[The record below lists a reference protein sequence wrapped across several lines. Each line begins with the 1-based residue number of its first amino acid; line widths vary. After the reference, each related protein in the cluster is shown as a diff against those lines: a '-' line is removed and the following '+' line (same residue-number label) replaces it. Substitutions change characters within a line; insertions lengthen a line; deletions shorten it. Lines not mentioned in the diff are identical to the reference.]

1 MMLCSILYQANE
13 LILPRSEP
21 LLFFVPAPSRQPSPS
36 RDIIRKI
43 NAASQKRKGTIMLT
57 DPLPTKGGRGTRN
70 PLKLTGFTPVL
81 RDDVVMFTLKTG
93 ADSDDDDGSL
103 VSDTSVGVQLG
114 GNLSDGQQNLSSAS
128 KKISISLYRSRLE
141 ERRQRQQLD
150 GATPDDSGSSGRAS
164 PCEVSVNYYDKIA
177 DHDYCQNV
185 PLCKKEPSDDLNAA
199 LCKRIA
205 SGSIVPQ
212 LSEFDINAAMAACS
226 KDKVVGS
233 EMSNTV
239 TSLPV
244 SNVSSCT
251 TGVPSALNAVTN
263 DRSSCVEMQTGN
275 ETIATEKAPKRS
287 RRETITDVV
296 DMEIDSEEDNSHHV
310 NVIKAVTKLLE
321 NSTKMINPNNDRGIE
336 NNNEREIKNDNVSE
350 ASKKPDVLES
360 IAEKEPDC
368 CSPGG
373 IASSEPSTPLVADNA
388 AVPETC
394 SEVPREVTDSSLRN
408 SEKRNDSAPCNAE
421 PPARSDT
428 TGFKARSSR
437 GRRQNYRRNVPSP
450 HHNDEGYYNKVPNYF
465 TALSIQSQITRPI
478 KRVHS
483 GLQLVDS
490 DLPSRD
496 RDPSPDRDAPVYD
509 KLPAY
514 YSCFTNS
521 VRYDTSCHGDPLVQ
535 NYGGDSASN
544 SGYSS
549 RSSSVGSESSCSS
562 RARSMSSSWSCS
574 SRSCSREHQSVRN
587 SRSSWQRSRRR
598 RRSYSSSSRSR
609 SRLVDVLYGS
619 DLFLFLRWLF
629 PSPGV
634 AEIILNIFHSYCVH
648 FLYIMSPLPVPDFPY
663 LFYTS
668 LST

>member
-1 MMLCSILYQANE
+1 
-13 LILPRSEP
+13 
-21 LLFFVPAPSRQPSPS
+21 
-36 RDIIRKI
+36 
-43 NAASQKRKGTIMLT
+43 MLT

-93 ADSDDDDGSL
+93 PDSDDDDGSL

-150 GATPDDSGSSGRAS
+150 GTTPDDSGSSGRAS

-233 EMSNTV
+233 EMSSTV
-239 TSLPV
+239 TSLP
-244 SNVSSCT
+244 VSSCT

-287 RRETITDVV
+287 RRDTITDVV
-296 DMEIDSEEDNSHHV
+296 DMDIDSDEDNSHHV

-336 NNNEREIKNDNVSE
+336 NNNDREIKNDNVSE

-373 IASSEPSTPLVADNA
+373 IAGSEPSTPLVADNA
-388 AVPETC
+388 AVPETS
-394 SEVPREVTDSSLRN
+394 SEVPREVTDSSRS
-408 SEKRNDSAPCNAE
+408 SEKRGESAPCNAE

-574 SRSCSREHQSVRN
+574 SRSCSREHKSVRN

-609 SRLVDVLYGS
+609 SRLVDVFNGS

-634 AEIILNIFHSYCVH
+634 AEMILSIFHSYCFH
-648 FLYIMSPLPVPDFPY
+648 FLYIMSPHPPPPPPPPPQSQTFHISFTRVVPPDFLVF
-663 LFYTS
+663 LFVSFLDDSFY
-668 LST
+668 